1 MEKKVVGG
9 CVEISKRECR
19 MRDRGC
25 IELTYLNARQQ
36 PRQFHLETTL
46 STLDDTLHEK
56 GREGTPLH
64 VSPRLRQSSAINSP
78 SPMRPRRLRRTIGGG
93 TAGGMALVSSR
104 TFPVS
109 NRCYS

>member
-9 CVEISKRECR
+9 CVEISKGECR

-64 VSPRLRQSSAINSP
+64 VSRLRQSSAINSP

>member
-1 MEKKVVGG
+1 MEKKVVASKFRK
-9 CVEISKRECR
+9 EIQYEEWGS
-19 MRDRGC
+19 

-56 GREGTPLH
+56 GREGTTPLH
-64 VSPRLRQSSAINSP
+64 VSPRLRQSFAINSR

-93 TAGGMALVSSR
+93 IAGGMALVSSR

>member
-1 MEKKVVGG
+1 
-9 CVEISKRECR
+9 

-56 GREGTPLH
+56 GREGPL
-64 VSPRLRQSSAINSP
+64 ACI
-78 SPMRPRRLRRTIGGG
+78 
-93 TAGGMALVSSR
+93 TATQTKLC
-104 TFPVS
+104 
-109 NRCYS
+109 N